1 MNEWDIMD
9 YGPYNNEGNTPPTFS
24 AYERFFMGWLQPRLI
39 VNPENVELKELQENN
54 EALLISSTDQHNLI
68 GNDPEP
74 TSFYLVENRQQEG
87 WDEHLPGHGMM
98 LTKIQYSYSRWSQN
112 TVNNSSSKMGVDL
125 IEASGKT
132 HKQGKMTDLFPAGAN
147 QYLGITDHAI
157 EVIEENDGVITFKYK
172 GGVED
177 PGTAVENTQEG
188 QEVIAIYN
196 ILGQKQATTNVED
209 LTAGTYIVVTPS
221 TSHKIVR

>member
-1 MNEWDIMD
+1 
-9 YGPYNNEGNTPPTFS
+9 
-24 AYERFFMGWLQPRLI
+24 
-39 VNPENVELKELQENN
+39 
-54 EALLISSTDQHNLI
+54 
-68 GNDPEP
+68 
-74 TSFYLVENRQQEG
+74 
-87 WDEHLPGHGMM
+87 
-98 LTKIQYSYSRWSQN
+98 
-112 TVNNSSSKMGVDL
+112 MGVDL

-132 HKQGKMTDLFPAGAN
+132 DEQGKMTDLFPAGAN

-157 EVIEENDGVITFKYK
+157 EAIEENDGVITFKYK